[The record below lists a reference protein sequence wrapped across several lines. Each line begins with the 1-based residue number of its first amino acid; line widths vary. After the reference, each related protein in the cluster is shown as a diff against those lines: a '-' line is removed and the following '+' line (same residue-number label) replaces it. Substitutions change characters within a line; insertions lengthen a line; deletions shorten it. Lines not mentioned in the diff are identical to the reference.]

1 MTTLSLTVT
10 TAVIASVA
18 LVSVAAWI
26 SKGVWR
32 ALILNPYLVRQ
43 RFEVHRLLT
52 AGWIHA
58 DASHLIFN
66 MLTLYLFAD
75 RVISVLGPT
84 LFLVLYVSAVVVAH
98 LPTTLRHM
106 GNPKERSPSPG
117 WSTRWATSP
126 TTPSAPTAPATG

>member
-43 RFEVHRLLT
+43 RFAHN
-52 AGWIHA
+52 
-58 DASHLIFN
+58 IFC
-66 MLTLYLFAD
+66 
-75 RVISVLGPT
+75 R
-84 LFLVLYVSAVVVAH
+84 
-98 LPTTLRHM
+98 R
-106 GNPKERSPSPG
+106 
-117 WSTRWATSP
+117 
-126 TTPSAPTAPATG
+126 